1 MKVTSSIGPNPLKT
15 VRDSLAMVES
25 LGDTPLSDEVAY
37 VEEDL
42 STQVSVSDQKKWDG
56 IPQFLKMDLVVGK
69 HLGKGSFLDVFEV
82 IAMVVNEVT
91 STLESLGADRANLDK
106 LMEAKFPAKDGDM
119 PEMCMGSTGVY
130 VSDLNN
136 PCNKDEEG
144 GRGKHIDALLS
155 SKIPNRAHRF
165 IHKDN
170 SDQPIQDTFNAS
182 SAEFRPNRVQP
193 RPPRSRGASNHGS
206 SVCLGSL
213 SHPSQKHK
221 ERKVIL
227 AMKCLRPQI
236 RSNADQ
242 VQVGVEDLVHE
253 GVDYMPYGVKSYNPL
268 FWMVARIFSYIIL
281 HVPTY
286 LGKGVSPIFLDLDFF
301 VNRFFEY

>member
-1 MKVTSSIGPNPLKT
+1 MLQADNGTLMSGTADIALIHQDDEVTQPSDHRKHSSSFSSYNEGDLDIENESNELYIGPNPLKT

-144 GRGKHIDALLS
+144 GRGKHIDALSWCLQPWQLGLLGQSQPPLS
-155 SKIPNRAHRF
+155 K
-165 IHKDN
+165 
-170 SDQPIQDTFNAS
+170 T
-182 SAEFRPNRVQP
+182 
-193 RPPRSRGASNHGS
+193 
-206 SVCLGSL
+206 
-213 SHPSQKHK
+213 
-221 ERKVIL
+221 
-227 AMKCLRPQI
+227 
-236 RSNADQ
+236 
-242 VQVGVEDLVHE
+242 
-253 GVDYMPYGVKSYNPL
+253 
-268 FWMVARIFSYIIL
+268 
-281 HVPTY
+281 
-286 LGKGVSPIFLDLDFF
+286 
-301 VNRFFEY
+301 